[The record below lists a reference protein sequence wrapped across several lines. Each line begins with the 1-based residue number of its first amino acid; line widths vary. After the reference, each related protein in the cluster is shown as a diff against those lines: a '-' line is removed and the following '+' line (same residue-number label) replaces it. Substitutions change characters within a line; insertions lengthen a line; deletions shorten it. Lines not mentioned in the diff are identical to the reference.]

1 MQYDFQMVSWAC
13 NQVIVDDHLGSPE
26 RNLLWKFKHPRMHP
40 LCHRLA
46 AKCWDIK
53 KNYWKLV
60 LRQANFYLEMAMGTN
75 LLGLAIPNLCP
86 WKQPKPIF
94 FKKHTHDGHKI
105 LPKPE
110 PVRLTGYSRV
120 TRARQQP
127 YIVAP
132 LPCWQL
138 VYGQCIHVLCMMNPW
153 FNLSIQQ
160 RQV

>member
-1 MQYDFQMVSWAC
+1 MIFRWFHGHAI
-13 NQVIVDDHLGSPE
+13 NW
-26 RNLLWKFKHPRMHP
+26 LLMTIWVVPKETCYQSSSILPRMHP
-40 LCHRLA
+40 PSCHRLT
-46 AKCWDIK
+46 AKCWGIK
-53 KNYWKLV
+53 KHYCKLV

-138 VYGQCIHVLCMMNPW
+138 VNGQCIHVLHMMNHA
-153 FNLSIQQ
+153 SI
-160 RQV
+160 